1 MPEGWGWPGLASK
14 PHYFA
19 AGSSTSLC
27 GRWMYT
33 GPREPHTGTT
43 GPKDCQAC
51 VRKLAK
57 LEGPQND

>member
-14 PHYFA
+14 PH
-19 AGSSTSLC
+19 
-27 GRWMYT
+27 YT

-57 LEGPQND
+57 LEWPQND